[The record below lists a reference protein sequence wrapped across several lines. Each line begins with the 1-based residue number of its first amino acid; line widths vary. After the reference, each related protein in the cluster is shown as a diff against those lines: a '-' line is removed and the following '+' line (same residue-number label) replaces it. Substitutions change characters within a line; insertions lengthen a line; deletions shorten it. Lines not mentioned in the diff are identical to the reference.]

1 MVGQSSSRSKFN
13 RRRLVANSSL
23 LSTELVTLLGT
34 GGGGID
40 WVSLA
45 TEGGRDIAFAFPCS
59 CKGEGGI
66 CIGIVAA
73 VFWSN
78 SCSKL

>member
-23 LSTELVTLLGT
+23 LSTKLVTLLGT

-45 TEGGRDIAFAFPCS
+45 TEGGRDIALAFPCS
-59 CKGEGGI
+59 CKGECGI